1 MLDSYTS
8 SIMNITFN
16 EENNNLH
23 IIFLSKKYTK
33 EELYECQNIINKYYH
48 HAAEK
53 NIKYNLF
60 FNINSL
66 YYNDVKYLSIND
78 YIHLYNINIINTEKY
93 IENVYIITDNYWQRS
108 FIKFFLYF
116 YKIKV
121 NIYI

>member
-8 SIMNITFN
+8 SNMNITFN
-16 EENNNLH
+16 QETNNLH
-23 IIFLSKKYTK
+23 IIFLSKKYTQ
-33 EELYECQNIINKYYH
+33 EELYECQNIINKYYD